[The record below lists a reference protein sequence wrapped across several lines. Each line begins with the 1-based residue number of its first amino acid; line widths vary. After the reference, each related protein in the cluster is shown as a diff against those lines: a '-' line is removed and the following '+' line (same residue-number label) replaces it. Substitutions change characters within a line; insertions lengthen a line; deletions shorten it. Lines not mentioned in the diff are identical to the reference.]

1 MKYQIVK
8 DGVIKMKEL
17 VEKIKSEGHVLNSEI
32 IQVDSIINHQVDPAF
47 MQTLG
52 EDIAKHFEGQGIT
65 KIVTIESSGIAPAL
79 MAALKM
85 NIPMIILKKEP
96 AKVLNPNMLQ
106 TEVTSFTT
114 GKTHELTLT
123 EGYITENDH
132 VLIVDDFLAD
142 GEAVTGAIRL
152 IRKCHATVAGVS
164 VLIEKAFQPG
174 HEKLTEQ
181 GIEVYAL
188 ASVKAIEGDQIIFNQ

>member
-17 VEKIKSEGHVLNSEI
+17 VEKIKSEGKVINSEI
-32 IQVDSIINHQVDPAF
+32 IQVDSIINHMVDPSF
-47 MQTLG
+47 MQQLG
-52 EDIAKHFEGQGIT
+52 NDIATHFEGKGVT

-79 MAALKM
+79 MTAAKL
-85 NIPMIILKKEP
+85 NVPMIILKKEP
-96 AKVLNPNMLQ
+96 AKVLNPNVLQ

-114 GKTHELTLT
+114 GKTHELVLT
-123 EGYITENDH
+123 EGYINDNDH

-152 IRKCHATVAGVS
+152 IRKCNATIAGVS

-174 HEKLTEQ
+174 HQKLHEQ
-181 GIEVYAL
+181 GVDIYAL
-188 ASVKAIEGDQIIFNQ
+188 ASIKAIEGDTIIFNE